1 MPITGILSQVIVF
14 HDQRNRLKIG
24 NLIVAESNRIRIDA
38 ANRNTV
44 RECHLQSKQR
54 KKRQMSGMKSY
65 SRRTRKNKHENKVR
79 KEERK
84 KNEQHKKILF
94 NHVK

>member
-24 NLIVAESNRIRIDA
+24 NLIVVESNRIRIDA

-44 RECHLQSKQR
+44 RECHLQIK
-54 KKRQMSGMKSY
+54 
-65 SRRTRKNKHENKVR
+65 TP
-79 KEERK
+79 
-84 KNEQHKKILF
+84 
-94 NHVK
+94 

>member
-24 NLIVAESNRIRIDA
+24 NLIVVESNRIRIDA

-44 RECHLQSKQR
+44 RECHLQIKISKEIMNQ
-54 KKRQMSGMKSY
+54 
-65 SRRTRKNKHENKVR
+65 
-79 KEERK
+79 
-84 KNEQHKKILF
+84 
-94 NHVK
+94 